1 MHKTSATGI
10 CINSSYLSSFL
21 YISAVATYSLPNI
34 PAIVAQLF
42 SSAAEQPSPA
52 PPTRDHCA
60 VTARRYTFIGRP
72 AVDKRHQNS
81 ILWKPLSLRTSTRM
95 AVGTDL
101 RPVQL
106 VVPGT
111 HVSDGA
117 GMPICRTV
125 GTPAL
130 RNLDP
135 YLMLDELKAPAHL
148 ATAGFPDHPH
158 RGFETCSIMLE
169 GKMEHQDSVGNKEGG
184 VRVRVMAGSH
194 RGTTGPIEMRNPGLL
209 MDVTLTEGSTFK
221 QEVPRN
227 WNGFVYVCAGSGRI
241 CGTQGSCQ
249 HALVFGPGDHVTA
262 TTTDEQGLRF
272 LLVAGQPIGEPVVQ
286 YGPFVMNTKTE
297 VRQAFADYESGELQF
312 GRSLCDE
319 EYST

>member
-1 MHKTSATGI
+1 
-10 CINSSYLSSFL
+10 
-21 YISAVATYSLPNI
+21 
-34 PAIVAQLF
+34 
-42 SSAAEQPSPA
+42 
-52 PPTRDHCA
+52 
-60 VTARRYTFIGRP
+60 
-72 AVDKRHQNS
+72 
-81 ILWKPLSLRTSTRM
+81 M

-169 GKMEHQDSVGNKEGG
+169 GKMEHQDSVGNKGVIGPGGVQWMTAGRGIVHSEMPKVTEGNLWGFQLWINLPSKDKMVKPRYQDYQASDIPVVQEGG